1 VNSTELRTMVTVA
14 EARARARR
22 ADDLVREAADRAGL
36 IDVAIGV
43 VDSPLGELFVAVTR
57 KGVACVGFDDQDR
70 AALEDRFA
78 DGLSPRVVM
87 SSRVTDDVRKQLD
100 EYFGGARRDFDIAVD
115 HRLMSP
121 FVRKVMAETAKVP
134 YGEVSTYGRLA
145 ILRRRARSGRP
156 SARIRSRSFCR
167 ATASSAPRASSSATP
182 VAFSARSS
190 FFVSKATPRCSPV
203 DPRDLGRRVMDRT

>member
-1 VNSTELRTMVTVA
+1 MNSTELRTMVTVA

-100 EYFGGARRDFDIAVD
+100 EYFGGARRDFDLAVD

-145 ILRRRARSGRP
+145 TRLRHPEAARAVGAALGSNPIPIVLPCHRIIGASGKLVGYAGGLQRKEFLL
-156 SARIRSRSFCR
+156 RLEG
-167 ATASSAPRASSSATP
+167 
-182 VAFSARSS
+182 
-190 FFVSKATPRCSPV
+190 
-203 DPRDLGRRVMDRT
+203 DPTLFPG